1 MRRRRRSPTRTGPAS
16 PGPTSLTDDLV
27 RPAFS
32 VVDAATG
39 DTVVRV
45 LTAIEAA

>member
-16 PGPTSLTDDLV
+16 ARADALTDDLV
-27 RPAFS
+27 RSAFS